1 MKRMVLIFLLF
12 YLFMVSFVTSV
23 NACSCAEN
31 PDVEAAFKRSQAV
44 FSGKVLDIQEKK
56 GKGSYGRLVHFEVK
70 RTWKGIE
77 ELQVKVTTGLGGGD
91 CGFDFQVGQEYLV
104 YSNESTM
111 YGDKT
116 LVAVI
121 CSRTSEIS
129 LAQGDLQILGE
140 GEIPLKDV
148 ELSIVEINKKEAI
161 LGGTQ
166 SLWGILILGVL
177 LISIIAYIKRKG
189 A

>member
-1 MKRMVLIFLLF
+1 M
-12 YLFMVSFVTSV
+12 
-23 NACSCAEN
+23 
-31 PDVEAAFKRSQAV
+31 
-44 FSGKVLDIQEKK
+44 
-56 GKGSYGRLVHFEVK
+56 VHFEVLQI
-70 RTWKGIE
+70 WKGIE
-77 ELQVKVTTGLGGGD
+77 NSQVMITTGLGGGD

-104 YSNESTM
+104 YASKSTM
-111 YGDKT
+111 YGEKT

-148 ELSIVEINKKEAI
+148 ELSIVEINKKGAI
-161 LGGTQ
+161 IGGTQ

-177 LISIIAYIKRKG
+177 LIPIIAYIKRKG